1 MYYVKDVHQ
10 ASQKWDTYK
19 ALCDPLMDQSWA
31 LALWVLALVSLE
43 SIGMF
48 FMLNSPPQPLR
59 AFKDFDIPAW

>member
-48 FMLNSPPQPLR
+48 RME
-59 AFKDFDIPAW
+59 